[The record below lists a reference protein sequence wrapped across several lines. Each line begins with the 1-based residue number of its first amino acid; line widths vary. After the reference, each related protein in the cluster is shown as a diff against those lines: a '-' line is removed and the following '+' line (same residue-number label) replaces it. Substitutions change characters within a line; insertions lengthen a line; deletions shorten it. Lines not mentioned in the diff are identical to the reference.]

1 MILNC
6 YVVDDESHAIS
17 VLKRYIDKTPEL
29 TFLGSN
35 GNPIEAW
42 NKIENNQVLPDLLF
56 LDVDMPQL
64 SGIELAELVKSKTH
78 IIFTT
83 AYPDYALQ
91 AYETDAIDYL
101 VKPITYERFL
111 RSIGKVKLVLN
122 TKLSTF
128 VTDDDEFYVKS
139 EIKGKMVKIK
149 LEDLIYIEAKGNYLQ
164 IKVGNDIHLV
174 YLTLKEL
181 EEKLPAKM
189 FIRIHKSFIINL
201 KKIKAI
207 EGNTAFME
215 GDHQVMIGSKYK
227 PNLLSIINPK
237 LLNSKRLQ

>member
-6 YVVDDESHAIS
+6 HVVDDESHAIS

-35 GNPIEAW
+35 ENPLEAW
-42 NKIENNQVLPDLLF
+42 NKIENNQILPDLLF

-64 SGIELAELVKSKTH
+64 SGIDLAELVKSKTH

-111 RSIGKVKLVLN
+111 RSVGKVKLVLN
-122 TKLSTF
+122 AKLSTF
-128 VTDDDEFYVKS
+128 VTDDDEFYIKS
-139 EIKGKMVKIK
+139 EIKGKMIKIK
-149 LEDLIYIEAKGNYLQ
+149 LDNLIYVEAKGNYLQ
-164 IKVGNDIHLV
+164 IRAGGDVHFV

-181 EEKLPAKM
+181 EERLPSKI
-189 FIRIHKSFIINL
+189 FIRVHKSFIINL

-215 GDHQVMIGSKYK
+215 GDHQIMIGTTYK
-227 PNLLSIINPK
+227 ANLLSIINPK
-237 LLNSKRLQ
+237 LLSSKRLQ

>member
-1 MILNC
+1 MILKC

-17 VLKRYIDKTPEL
+17 VLKRYIDKTPDL
-29 TFLGSN
+29 MFIGSN
-35 GNPIEAW
+35 ENPLEAW
-42 NKIENNQVLPDLLF
+42 NKIESNQVLPDLLF

-64 SGIELAELVKSKTH
+64 PGIELAELVKSKTH

-111 RSIGKVKLVLN
+111 RSIGKVKLILN
-122 TKLSTF
+122 SKSSTV
-128 VTDDDEFYVKS
+128 VTDEDEFYIKS
-139 EIKGKMVKIK
+139 EIKGKMIKIK
-149 LEDLIYIEAKGNYLQ
+149 FDELVYIEAKGNYLQ
-164 IKVGNDIHLV
+164 IKAGSDVHFV

-181 EEKLPAKM
+181 EEKLPEKI
-189 FIRIHKSFIINL
+189 FIRIHKSFIINQ

-215 GDHQVMIGSKYK
+215 GDHQIMIGSKYK
-227 PNLLSIINPK
+227 ANLLSIINPK
-237 LLNSKRLQ
+237 LLISKRLQ